1 MQKSTKDIKELEVV
15 LFKAGLAI
23 LRNSFLRNRIYLL
36 NHLISNA
43 GSFVFGYIFVSIW
56 RAILGNSPE
65 SSQMV
70 TYVMVNQSGLWI
82 TMFLPYG
89 AFLFQKVRDG
99 TIAFELLKPYGLIYL
114 SFYEV
119 LGHVVYNF
127 FFRYLPIFFLGF
139 FLLGVRLPSPG
150 QIVPYG
156 ISIAM
161 AFIISFFLNYF
172 IGLWSL
178 RFLGISGA
186 QSLYYFLMNFL
197 SGYMLPAKYY
207 PDFLKRIMPLTPF
220 AATSYIPGSLYLGK
234 ITFSE
239 GITLQLFWVAVLFLF
254 ALILTKLTLKKLQ
267 IQGG

>member
-1 MQKSTKDIKELEVV
+1 M
-15 LFKAGLAI
+15 AI
-23 LRNSFLRNRIYLL
+23 ARNAFLRNRIYLL

-56 RAILGNSPE
+56 RAILGDSPE
-65 SSQMV
+65 ASLMV
-70 TYVMVNQSGLWI
+70 TYVMVNQAGLWI

-99 TIAFELLKPYGLIYL
+99 TIAFELLRPYGIIYL

-127 FFRYLPIFFLGF
+127 LFRYLPIFFLGF
-139 FLLGVRLPSPG
+139 LLLGVKLPSPG
-150 QIVPYG
+150 QIAPYG
-156 ISIAM
+156 ISILM

-178 RFLGISGA
+178 RFLSISGA

-197 SGYMLPAKYY
+197 SGYMLPAEYY
-207 PDFLKRIMPLTPF
+207 PGILKKIMPLTPF
-220 AATSYIPGSLYLGK
+220 AATNYVPGSIYLGK
-234 ITFSE
+234 MTFLE
-239 GITLQLFWVAVLFLF
+239 GIKLQLSWIMILLLL
-254 ALILTKLTLKKLQ
+254 ALVLTKLTQKRLQ